1 MKYYSTKADNQGG
14 QNEAGHVSRQHDIYG
29 PPHPISNIPHIQFAI
44 ADDETVKVCIL
55 CIFTLGIITASNTDL
70 LTIFLLY
77 CIHVLKPNEALVIIM
92 Q

>member
-14 QNEAGHVSRQHDIYG
+14 QNEAGHVSRRHDIYG

-55 CIFTLGIITASNTDL
+55 CIFTLGIITASNTNL
-70 LTIFLLY
+70 LAIFLLY
-77 CIHVLKPNEALVIIM
+77 CTCPQA